1 MNLARNPDLLDRMA
15 AQYALGVLR
24 GGARRRMEHLAR
36 QEPAVHAA
44 IAHWQRRLAGVAEL
58 HAPAVPIDA
67 VWCGIERRL
76 GWKAEGTADAK
87 APAKGTQASTA
98 WWHRWHGL
106 AFWRASALMFAT
118 VAVVV
123 GVGSL
128 VRWQASPPAPGVVVA
143 VLQSQQS
150 QPAVL
155 VSWDAPG
162 RALVVR
168 RLDDLPLTPQQA
180 LQLWAL
186 PQGGKP
192 ISLGVIGHARE
203 ARLPLDALP
212 ANVAALAVSVE
223 PPGGSPHADAPS
235 GPVVFQ
241 GPLLKTPA

>member
-15 AQYALGVLR
+15 AQYALGVLL
-24 GGARRRMEHLAR
+24 GGARRRLEHLAR
-36 QEPAVHAA
+36 HEPAVHAA

-58 HAPAVPIDA
+58 HAPAAPVEA

-76 GWKAEGTADAK
+76 GWKAEDEAAPNKATA
-87 APAKGTQASTA
+87 APGP

-106 AFWRASALMFAT
+106 AFWRASAVMFAT

-123 GVGSL
+123 VVGSL
-128 VRWQASPPAPGVVVA
+128 VRWQATPPSPGVVVA

-150 QPAVL
+150 QPAML
-155 VSWDAPG
+155 VSWDAAG

-192 ISLGVIGHARE
+192 ISLGVLGHARE
-203 ARLPLDALP
+203 ARLPLEAIPD
-212 ANVAALAVSVE
+212 NVAALAVSVE
-223 PPGGSPHADAPS
+223 PPGGSPHRDAPS

-241 GPLLKTPA
+241 GAVLKTPA